1 VSARHQVKRPGSN
14 FKKALALP
22 EAGPAEETSFLR
34 SVRILE
40 VRNFTS
46 RNSGRWDLVLTCSP
60 TPSFSRSSLLPAFSF
75 PQIPVVAAS
84 VRDLVRGRQA
94 VARMVIG
101 LRKAYGKPFVS
112 YATNPHFTGAS

>member
-1 VSARHQVKRPGSN
+1 
-14 FKKALALP
+14 
-22 EAGPAEETSFLR
+22 
-34 SVRILE
+34 
-40 VRNFTS
+40 
-46 RNSGRWDLVLTCSP
+46 
-60 TPSFSRSSLLPAFSF
+60 LLPAFSF

-112 YATNPHFTGAS
+112 YATNPHFTGASWISPFARVARVYIPFIATLKPPFKLDRP